1 MKGQFRYSI
10 VIPAYNE
17 ERRIANTLDHIMNYV
32 AERNVRAEIIVV
44 DDGSTDRTGNLVI
57 WYRRKATCRL
67 KLLRLPHQGKGSAV
81 RHGVNAAQG
90 QFIFLCDADMHA
102 GFAESEKLEAA
113 LLAGADIAIGSRW
126 VEHSESADTQPLYR
140 RASSRVFNVCTQR
153 LLGLKFHDT
162 QCGLKAFTREVAK
175 DLFAYQTIDGWG
187 FDPELLFV
195 AARLGFRVA
204 EVPIKLQHDYSSSK
218 FRPVHDGFVTFKE
231 LFHIMWRDLLG
242 SYPRPM
248 PAPAV
253 VATAAAVAAA
263 EKTLT
268 PITDTGRTEAA

>member
-1 MKGQFRYSI
+1 MKGQIRYSI
-10 VIPAYNE
+10 VIPAFNE
-17 ERRIANTLDHIMNYV
+17 ERRIATTLDHIMRYA
-32 AERNVRAEIIVV
+32 AERNVRTEIVVV
-44 DDGSTDRTGNLVI
+44 DDGSTDRTGHVVA
-57 WYRRKATCRL
+57 WYRRRTTCRV
-67 KLLRLPHQGKGSAV
+67 KLLRTTHQGKGSAV

-90 QFIFLCDADMHA
+90 QIIFLCDADMHA

-162 QCGLKAFTREVAK
+162 QCGLKAFTRETAK
-175 DLFAYQTIDGWG
+175 ELFAYQSIDGWG

-195 AARLGFRVA
+195 AARLGYKVA

-218 FRPVHDGFVTFKE
+218 FRPVHDGFITFKE
-231 LFHIMWRDLLG
+231 LFHILWRDLLG

-248 PAPAV
+248 PAPAG
-253 VATAAAVAAA
+253 VATAAAVAA
-263 EKTLT
+263 EKSLT
-268 PITDTGRTEAA
+268 PLAEPGRSEAA